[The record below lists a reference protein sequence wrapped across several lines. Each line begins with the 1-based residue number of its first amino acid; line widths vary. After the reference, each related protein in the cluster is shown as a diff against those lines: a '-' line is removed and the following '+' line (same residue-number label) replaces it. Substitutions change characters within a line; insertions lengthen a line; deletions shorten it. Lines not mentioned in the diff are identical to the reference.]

1 MLQQINKR
9 FYTAAPRIL
18 ISGGGTGGHVFPAI
32 AIADAIKVKFPETDI
47 LFVGAQEKLEMQAVP
62 KAGYPIKGLW
72 ISGFDRSFGTKN
84 ILFPIKVVHSIWQAI
99 SIIYRFK
106 PDVVVG
112 VGGYASGP
120 ALIAAV
126 LLRIP
131 TVIQEQ
137 NSYAGV
143 TNKILAKFTDK
154 IGVAF
159 PDMDLVFP
167 AKKMVLIG
175 NPVRNALYPLQ
186 LPDRASACHY
196 FKVDPSKKIVFVA
209 GGSMGA
215 RTLNNAMISGK
226 DLLRANQ
233 EVQFIWQCGKFY
245 ASICEESESGKLSQV
260 RVIPFIDNMSMAYQ
274 AADLVVCRAGALTIA
289 EICLLGKPSILIPS
303 PNVAED
309 HQTKNALSL
318 QQNAAAMTLKDDHVK
333 NELLPEIF
341 KLVHDEDCLV
351 ALGRNALRLGFPDAA
366 EKLADLI
373 FQFVPSDKKKAAI

>member
-1 MLQQINKR
+1 MLQQINKKLAN
-9 FYTAAPRIL
+9 AAPRIL

-47 LFVGAQEKLEMQAVP
+47 LFVGALEKLEMQAVP

-72 ISGFDRSFGTKN
+72 ISGFDRSFGVKN
-84 ILFPIKVVHSIWQAI
+84 ILFPIKLIHSIWQAM
-99 SIIYRFK
+99 SILRRFK

-120 ALIAAV
+120 ALFAAV

-143 TNKILAKFTDK
+143 TNKILAKLADK

-167 AKKMVLIG
+167 SKKMVLTG
-175 NPVRNALYPLQ
+175 NPVRNVLHPSQ
-186 LPDRASACHY
+186 LPDRVIACQH
-196 FKVDPSKKIVFVA
+196 FKVDPSRKIVFVA

-215 RTLNNAMISGK
+215 RTLNKAMISGK
-226 DLLRANQ
+226 DLLQANQ

-245 ASICEESESGKLSQV
+245 AALCEESETGNLPQI
-260 RVIPFIDNMSMAYQ
+260 RVMPFIEDMSMAYQ

-318 QQNAAAMTLKDDHVK
+318 QQNAAALTLKDDHVK
-333 NELLPEIF
+333 EELLPKIF
-341 KLVHDEDCLV
+341 KLVHDEECLA